1 MPDFDWPFLG
11 YSELPNNRFWLV
23 ISPDIGLLGAKK
35 AGRNSSAEI
44 RNGPS
49 REGGQNL
56 IKSSLGSKWL
66 KVTARSFF
74 PIFGHYSGS
83 SSAMDCNGVP
93 IYKFGKVEKLTPVRG
108 SKKGRFSKFR
118 GPYRLYTFPNHISEA
133 RFQIS
138 AEIPSI

>member
-1 MPDFDWPFLG
+1 MNLGMNRHLIYHKILSVLTPDHKDPSRYDQTGGKTIKNQKLPDFDWPFLG

-56 IKSSLGSKWL
+56 IKSSLGSKW
-66 KVTARSFF
+66 
-74 PIFGHYSGS
+74 
-83 SSAMDCNGVP
+83 
-93 IYKFGKVEKLTPVRG
+93 
-108 SKKGRFSKFR
+108 
-118 GPYRLYTFPNHISEA
+118 
-133 RFQIS
+133 
-138 AEIPSI
+138 